1 QFSDHIRERSELC
14 KPSHDSL
21 LHSNMLR
28 PSTFLLACAI
38 TILSFTTTAA
48 QGVKSKLCANDQCSD
63 PLFTST
69 IVKVQPYPELLEVGM
84 GQTVEVLSIKFSDR
98 PDIIE
103 ARANGVTGKLY
114 RSSLQLED
122 YVNFLKF
129 SVIGKKE
136 YLSVAQEAKVGT
148 KAAVLGS
155 FKAESDLIRDYNINA
170 QTLANEKGVT
180 PELMDIPAAPQ
191 KGHGHSHSGHGHSHG
206 GHSHDHLGHSHD
218 HSDAGHGHSHDAPAT
233 PPKVEVVPETPKM
246 EEVKVDA
253 VPVAPKTEEVK
264 QEAPQTVPVPVVEEA
279 APASEEKKL
288 TTPDDME
295 AALQAMIEADMQK
308 MAAEMKEEDPVDAS
322 AAAAAAAAPPPV
334 EERAVPVVAT
344 PAAEVPVAEVP
355 PTTTPT
361 PVAPPVVEEQPVTTP
376 PPPVE
381 IPPVPTPIDNL
392 PPLPVTTVAPPPLDT
407 AAETPQV
414 VAEDKMY
421 CYGKDECPPGSIPPP
436 STASDDTRA
445 PVHTEIPSDPI
456 PPPSS
461 DIPSDPLPIPPRDD
475 DSSPPPIPPRWDDS
489 PPPPIPA
496 GDRLPPT
503 AYECASYKS
512 SILAS
517 TLRNTLP
524 AVFGETT
531 DGSIGLWLII
541 SFIIGS
547 LVIVLLSKTCEGGDS
562 LAYDRSAAHNLATAL
577 KACQAELASVPRGID
592 PNIQQRADQ
601 MVHEIRQL
609 EARLQHTQKD
619 LNEKT
624 AEAEEA
630 VRKTEACKEVIANA
644 EMRASSAEEEWKK
657 KSEEVMQLMGRIEKS
672 RNEMEIANEELRK
685 ERNRHEGMEAEMSRL
700 RQKMEEMER
709 EMEEGEKRERELNG
723 EKKRMESEVAQMAT
737 LMDEMEKAAVERSEK
752 NGEKTNG
759 WDDDDWSKEET
770 EKQTGEGSSANGSW
784 SHGEEEETE
793 RTLPTAQEST
803 PSGGNANIREM
814 VSLRA
819 KATTLEQENA
829 KLQKLIDYEKK
840 ERSRLEEER
849 SSLTIEMGQLKKE
862 LIEKETER
870 RNANTQLT
878 DSYNKNMEMI
888 QNVQTRHDRMSEEVM
903 RLQNELKTVEE
914 DKRKT
919 EDRLKE
925 VDGELK
931 RLRNEHLKLET
942 RHFNQM
948 IDMKKQIQL
957 AHQQPSMPNPL
968 NSSDVLNM
976 TSNSSLDDRGSL
988 PMDSHSSLWDEPDET
1003 EIQTAVHST
1012 RRTPSSE
1019 LLGSSHSRR
1028 SIRSR
1033 RSDQR
1038 FLVDSGSPLDSG
1050 SGGEQQRMMGGG
1062 GGGMERGGPVR
1073 VDPQRRMRS
1082 RSHGRVPT
1090 QRNSGY
1096 GSQAPPM
1103 PHYMDYQQPM
1113 YGLDEMA
1120 RRHSRSGQQLY
1131 YSSGGSNGARSPPP
1145 PIAAVPPIGVR
1156 RPSSKRATGGAPP
1169 Q

>member
-1 QFSDHIRERSELC
+1 LQPL
-14 KPSHDSL
+14 
-21 LHSNMLR
+21 
-28 PSTFLLACAI
+28 TFVQACAI

-191 KGHGHSHSGHGHSHG
+191 KGHGHSHSGHGHSH
-206 GHSHDHLGHSHD
+206 DHLGHSHD
-218 HSDAGHGHSHDAPAT
+218 HSDGHSHDAPAT

-264 QEAPQTVPVPVVEEA
+264 QEAPQTVPVPVVVA
-279 APASEEKKL
+279 VPPVATVP
-288 TTPDDME
+288 TTPPTPQQQVLPEEPLKEVPPVPTTPPVVNQTIPISSDTVPPTGTVSPPST
-295 AALQAMIEADMQK
+295 ADTPPP
-308 MAAEMKEEDPVDAS
+308 PVDI
-322 AAAAAAAAPPPV
+322 AAAAAPPPV

-361 PVAPPVVEEQPVTTP
+361 
-376 PPPVE
+376 
-381 IPPVPTPIDNL
+381 PVPTPIDNL

-436 STASDDTRA
+436 STASDDT
-445 PVHTEIPSDPI
+445 P
-456 PPPSS
+456 

-577 KACQAELASVPRGID
+577 KACQAELA
-592 PNIQQRADQ
+592 
-601 MVHEIRQL
+601 
-609 EARLQHTQKD
+609 
-619 LNEKT
+619 
-624 AEAEEA
+624 
-630 VRKTEACKEVIANA
+630 
-644 EMRASSAEEEWKK
+644 
-657 KSEEVMQLMGRIEKS
+657 
-672 RNEMEIANEELRK
+672 
-685 ERNRHEGMEAEMSRL
+685 
-700 RQKMEEMER
+700 
-709 EMEEGEKRERELNG
+709 
-723 EKKRMESEVAQMAT
+723 
-737 LMDEMEKAAVERSEK
+737 
-752 NGEKTNG
+752 
-759 WDDDDWSKEET
+759 
-770 EKQTGEGSSANGSW
+770 
-784 SHGEEEETE
+784 
-793 RTLPTAQEST
+793 
-803 PSGGNANIREM
+803 
-814 VSLRA
+814 
-819 KATTLEQENA
+819 
-829 KLQKLIDYEKK
+829 
-840 ERSRLEEER
+840 
-849 SSLTIEMGQLKKE
+849 
-862 LIEKETER
+862 
-870 RNANTQLT
+870 
-878 DSYNKNMEMI
+878 
-888 QNVQTRHDRMSEEVM
+888 
-903 RLQNELKTVEE
+903 
-914 DKRKT
+914 
-919 EDRLKE
+919 
-925 VDGELK
+925 
-931 RLRNEHLKLET
+931 
-942 RHFNQM
+942 
-948 IDMKKQIQL
+948 
-957 AHQQPSMPNPL
+957 
-968 NSSDVLNM
+968 
-976 TSNSSLDDRGSL
+976 
-988 PMDSHSSLWDEPDET
+988 
-1003 EIQTAVHST
+1003 
-1012 RRTPSSE
+1012 
-1019 LLGSSHSRR
+1019 
-1028 SIRSR
+1028 
-1033 RSDQR
+1033 
-1038 FLVDSGSPLDSG
+1038 
-1050 SGGEQQRMMGGG
+1050 
-1062 GGGMERGGPVR
+1062 
-1073 VDPQRRMRS
+1073 
-1082 RSHGRVPT
+1082 
-1090 QRNSGY
+1090 
-1096 GSQAPPM
+1096 
-1103 PHYMDYQQPM
+1103 
-1113 YGLDEMA
+1113 
-1120 RRHSRSGQQLY
+1120 
-1131 YSSGGSNGARSPPP
+1131 
-1145 PIAAVPPIGVR
+1145 
-1156 RPSSKRATGGAPP
+1156 
-1169 Q
+1169 